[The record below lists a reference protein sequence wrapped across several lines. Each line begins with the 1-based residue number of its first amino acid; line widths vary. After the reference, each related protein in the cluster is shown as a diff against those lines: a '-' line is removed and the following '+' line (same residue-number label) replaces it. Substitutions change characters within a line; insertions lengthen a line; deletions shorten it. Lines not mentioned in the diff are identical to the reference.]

1 MNGERRVSYIGVPKL
16 AMILAMTL
24 AVPAH
29 ARDSLGVFDSWGAF
43 RDAQT
48 PRCFAIAEPARLA
61 SDGRWRPF
69 AAVGYWPR
77 ANVRGQVHI
86 RLSREIA
93 ARSPL
98 VLTIGEQRFDLTGGG
113 ADAWAP
119 DRRIDAAIVAAMRSA
134 PSMSLSARARTG
146 AGFADT
152 YRLRGAATAIDA
164 AALGCGRLR

>member
-1 MNGERRVSYIGVPKL
+1 MGVKHIVWSLGL
-16 AMILAMTL
+16 AAL
-24 AVPAH
+24 AVLPTAAAQ
-29 ARDSLGVFDSWGAF
+29 ARDSLGVFEGWAAF
-43 RDAQT
+43 RDPAT
-48 PRCFAIAEPARLA
+48 PRCYAISEPATRQT
-61 SDGRWRPF
+61 DGRWRPF

-77 ANVRGQVHI
+77 ANVRAQVHI

-93 ARSPL
+93 NRSPL
-98 VLTIGEQRFDLTGGG
+98 TLIVGERRFALTGGG

-119 DRRIDAAIVAAMRSA
+119 SRQVDAAIVAAMRSA
-134 PSMSLSARARTG
+134 TSMSLSARARTG